1 MSCCLCN
8 FEHVVVSNQVG
19 QSFLLANYSSA
30 QNEPVSIT
38 QEPYNENQGDEL
50 TNGVVGSPRYLAPEI
65 LDHAI
70 GIQQGEL
77 SYKQIDVYAMGLIFW
92 EISRRCRDLY
102 QVLSIYYWIY
112 RVLKWDYKGISLT
125 SLLMIETPFNIIGC
139 FGSHL

>member
-30 QNEPVSIT
+30 HNEPVSIT
-38 QEPYNENQGDEL
+38 QGSNEENQGDEL

-70 GIQQGEL
+70 GIQQGDL

-102 QVLSIYYWIY
+102 QVLSLYFWIY
-112 RVLKWDYKGISLT
+112 RV
-125 SLLMIETPFNIIGC
+125 FN
-139 FGSHL
+139 